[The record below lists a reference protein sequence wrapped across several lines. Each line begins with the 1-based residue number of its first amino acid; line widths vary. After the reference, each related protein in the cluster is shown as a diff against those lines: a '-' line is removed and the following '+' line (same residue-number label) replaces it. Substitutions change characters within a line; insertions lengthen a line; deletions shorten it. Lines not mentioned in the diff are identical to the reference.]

1 MSNRKT
7 QFVQLMGD
15 LGLGNRPQSF
25 INGTLVDG
33 HGSVISLVDPYTCKE
48 LTHYCDSAES
58 LANDACYAAS
68 IAQKLWQNE
77 YNHHSRGM
85 IMMKVSRAVT
95 LKAETLAQLESLVAG
110 KPINDCRIE
119 VMKVA
124 EMFAYYAGWTDK
136 LYGEVIPVPSGHL
149 NYTQREPLGVVFQIT
164 PWNAPIF
171 TAGWQ
176 IAPAIATGNGV
187 VIKPSELTPVTTVA
201 LAKIAESAGIPK
213 GLINVLAGLG
223 PTTAQAAISN
233 KQVRKVIF
241 VGSPATGRQV
251 AVSAA
256 QCLKPVVLELGG
268 KSANIIFSDASL
280 KEACKGAQ
288 AAIFSAAGQSCVAG
302 SRLLI
307 QRNILDEFQEM
318 LAEGM
323 KKIKMGD
330 PLSDTTEIGPVNNLS
345 QYSRIQSMIDQ
356 AINEGANVLKCSVPD
371 GEGLFVPPTILTSLP
386 NSSTAAQQEIFG
398 PVVTAIA
405 FDTEEEAIALA
416 NDCDFGLAGAVW
428 TRDVG
433 RAHRVASAVRAGT
446 FWINTY
452 KAIHVSSPFGGSLA
466 SGFGRSSGTDALME
480 YTASK
485 SIWVDT
491 AHKSRIPFGYAQD

>member
-1 MSNRKT
+1 
-7 QFVQLMGD
+7 
-15 LGLGNRPQSF
+15 
-25 INGTLVDG
+25 
-33 HGSVISLVDPYTCKE
+33 
-48 LTHYCDSAES
+48 
-58 LANDACYAAS
+58 
-68 IAQKLWQNE
+68 
-77 YNHHSRGM
+77 
-85 IMMKVSRAVT
+85 
-95 LKAETLAQLESLVAG
+95 
-110 KPINDCRIE
+110 
-119 VMKVA
+119 
-124 EMFAYYAGWTDK
+124 
-136 LYGEVIPVPSGHL
+136 
-149 NYTQREPLGVVFQIT
+149 
-164 PWNAPIF
+164 
-171 TAGWQ
+171 
-176 IAPAIATGNGV
+176 
-187 VIKPSELTPVTTVA
+187 
-201 LAKIAESAGIPK
+201 
-213 GLINVLAGLG
+213 
-223 PTTAQAAISN
+223 
-233 KQVRKVIF
+233 
-241 VGSPATGRQV
+241 
-251 AVSAA
+251 
-256 QCLKPVVLELGG
+256 LKPVVLELGG